1 MMVGERVPEASTSTK
16 SVASGLLSKA
26 RRYGIV
32 VVIILLVIF
41 NIFRIY
47 NTISHTQVYVDSG
60 TVQQEYIKSLNQ
72 SLNVNL
78 TQVATIVIVGVGMT
92 LVIATGGIDL
102 SVGAVMAIA
111 GQIAPLIFM
120 GTIAQRYGLGVANT
134 LAIIVPLIVAA
145 AVGMFNGFM
154 VSQLRFQPIIAT
166 LVVYIGGRGI
176 AQVLTNGYLQVFK
189 NPDFQYIA
197 LGRPL
202 GIPTQVYIM
211 FVVVILAHLLLRRT
225 SFGQYVL
232 SIGGNERA
240 AKLAGVPVNRV
251 KTAVYVICGF
261 LAGIAGLIVVAINSA
276 SDANLNGL
284 NIELDAIAAVAV
296 GGTPLS
302 GGVATIWGTLLGALF
317 IQLARFTLISVG
329 VPYEFALVVNAMI
342 ILAAVYLQRQR
353 TS

>member
-1 MMVGERVPEASTSTK
+1 MTVSEQTSSSSATSTSST
-16 SVASGLLSKA
+16 GGFLGRA
-26 RRYGIV
+26 RAYGIIA
-32 VVIILLVIF
+32 VVIFLVIF
-41 NIFRIY
+41 NIFRIW
-47 NTISHTQVYVDSG
+47 NTISNVPTFVESG
-60 TVQQEYIKSLNQ
+60 TVQQEFIRALN
-72 SLNVNL
+72 SAMNVNL

-92 LVIATGGIDL
+92 MVIATAGIDL
-102 SVGAVMAIA
+102 SVGAIMAIA

-120 GTIAQRYGLGVANT
+120 GPIAARFGIGVANT
-134 LAIIVPLIVAA
+134 LAIIVPLIAAA

-154 VSQLRFQPIIAT
+154 ITRLKFQPIIAT

-176 AQVLTNGYLQVFK
+176 AQVLTNGYLQFFK

-211 FVVVILAHLLLRRT
+211 FAVVILANLLMRRT

-232 SIGGNERA
+232 AIGGNEKA
-240 AKLAGVPVNRV
+240 AALAGVPVNRV
-251 KTAVYVICGF
+251 KTVVYVISGF

-284 NIELDAIAAVAV
+284 NMELDAIAAVAV

-302 GGVATIWGTLLGALF
+302 GGIATIWGTLLGALF
-317 IQLARFTLISVG
+317 IQLARFTLISIG
-329 VPYEFALVVNAMI
+329 VPYEFALVVNAAI
-342 ILAAVYLQRQR
+342 ILTAVYLQRQR